1 MLDKLD
7 STIHDMDLWIVM
19 LHLMD
24 WVWLIIWCVYTS
36 TRITYD
42 DLRILPPLFI
52 GAVWWTGLIDLLLFW
67 WVLNVTLEYLGS
79 TVLHVRYW
87 FAVFVTGVKCETL
100 GPCYSEPCDKNNI
113 ELTESSCKENSNLT
127 DYTCSCKTGRSPPDR
142 LHLSCKTGRSPPAIS
157 LLLVCTCGNPIRE
170 SYTLSNTSKSSWCI
184 RAYH

>member
-79 TVLHVRYW
+79 TVLRYW

-127 DYTCSCKTGRSPPDR
+127 DYTCSCKTGRSPSYFP
-142 LHLSCKTGRSPPAIS
+142 S
-157 LLLVCTCGNPIRE
+157 VCMYMWE
-170 SYTLSNTSKSSWCI
+170 SHQRIIYSF
-184 RAYH
+184 